1 MRKFMTRIFMIASVF
16 ALCGSAMASAETMAT
31 PSPKPSAV
39 PATNPVKISG
49 NVRAFYFTRTNKNS
63 AYFPAPGQP
72 KGTPNA
78 AAFAL
83 GGKFHA
89 EYNFPNTPWTVGASY
104 FGSTDLQSSANGPAL
119 LPLYPN
125 GQVGYNPRVDNTLPG
140 YPISTLGEM
149 YLQYKDKIFTAQ
161 TGKEIINTPWANA
174 SDSRIVPVIF
184 QGTWISAAVSP
195 RLTLA
200 AYDMARFKSRV
211 TSAFNSNTLLTSCNT
226 AGPKYFSGGPPGA
239 PNGPNGNG
247 PVQDPFTG
255 KVTTAGVPGDP
266 CNPQA
271 TNAGFV
277 LLQGSYKFGGSGLVA
292 NVYNYQFTDIAN
304 LMQIDAKYNYN
315 AKSAHNPFVAAQYFA
330 ENDIGKSLIGIV
342 HNHTYGFQFGESFS
356 KNIDWAASYNN
367 MPQTAYVVAKAQCA
381 PVSGASAN
389 PVPGGIFGGVA
400 NAAAP
405 GLPAGQV
412 LCYGGSIASPYTDSY
427 ATDPVYTT
435 QISQGLADVH
445 KPGQGFKLAATFQ
458 SNNRRLRVIASNA
471 WYYYG
476 LPIPNTGAG
485 TSVDNRTEFNL
496 DGTWFFNPVVSGK
509 PYRGFSLRHRYAERG
524 QSASPFNFKY
534 NRTQLEYAF

>member
-1 MRKFMTRIFMIASVF
+1 MTRIFMIASVF

-31 PSPKPSAV
+31 PSPKPSAAPV
-39 PATNPVKISG
+39 NPLKISG
-49 NVRAFYFTRTNKNS
+49 NVRAFYFTRTNRNS
-63 AYFPAPGQP
+63 NWQTGG
-72 KGTPNA
+72 GTPNA

-89 EYNFPNTPWTVGASY
+89 EFNFPTTPWTVGASY
-104 FGSTDLQSSANGPAL
+104 FGSTDLQSSPGAPSVKGFSNPGP
-119 LPLYPN
+119 
-125 GQVGYNPRVDNTLPG
+125 GFNPRVDNTLPG

-149 YLQYKDKIFTAQ
+149 YLQYKDKIFTGQ

-184 QGTWISAAVSP
+184 QGTWLSAAVSP

-226 AGPKYFSGGPPGA
+226 AGPKTGPGA
-239 PNGPNGNG
+239 PGGKGPI
-247 PVQDPFTG
+247 QDPFTG
-255 KVTTAGVPGDP
+255 FASTAGVPGDP
-266 CNPQA
+266 CNTQQ
-271 TNAGFV
+271 TNAGFL
-277 LLQGSYKFGGSGLVA
+277 LLQGSYKFGSSGLVA
-292 NVYNYQFTDIAN
+292 NIYNYQFYDIAN

-315 AKSAHNPFVAAQYFA
+315 AKSPHNPFVAAQYFA
-330 ENDIGKSLIGIV
+330 ENDIGKTLIGTI

-367 MPQTAYVVAKAQCA
+367 MPQTAYVVPTATCGTG
-381 PVSGASAN
+381 VN
-389 PVPGGIFGGVA
+389 GIFGGIA
-400 NAAAP
+400 NKTAP

-427 ATDPVYTT
+427 ATDPVFTT

-445 KPGQGFKLAATFQ
+445 KPGQGLKLAATFQ
-458 SNNRRLRVIASNA
+458 SSNKRLRVIASNA

-476 LPIPNTGAG
+476 LPAPGFGIAQ
-485 TSVDNRTEFNL
+485 DNRTEFNL
-496 DGTWFFNPVVSGK
+496 DGTWFFNQVVSGK
-509 PYRGFSLRHRYAERG
+509 PYRGFSLRHRYADRG
-524 QSASPFNFKY
+524 QTTSPFNFKY